1 MKIRNGAAWAVF
13 VREWRS
19 EWRTRAALNAS
30 VLFAVVAP
38 VALSF
43 NLATQSL
50 SPEALA
56 GCLWSVLLF
65 AALVGLPRAF
75 VREEEAGTASQL
87 RLHCAPQAVLWGKMA
102 FNLGLLFL
110 TQLAAVPIFVVL
122 LGAKIEQPFVLLV
135 VLIAG
140 DIGLAASS
148 TLLGAI
154 ASQARARGALFA
166 AIAVP
171 VLLPLLLSLSG
182 ATAAVLGASG
192 ASVSAWPGLQMV
204 AAYDAMVLA
213 ACWMLWEFVW
223 LP

>member
-1 MKIRNGAAWAVF
+1 MKRNAAWAVF
-13 VREWRS
+13 EREWRG

-30 VLFAVVAP
+30 VLFAVTAP
-38 VALSF
+38 IALSF
-43 NLATQSL
+43 GLATQRL

-75 VREEEAGTASQL
+75 VREEEAGTAAQL
-87 RLHCAPQAVLWGKMA
+87 RLHCAPEAVLWGKMA
-102 FNLGLLFL
+102 FNLALLFL
-110 TQLAAVPIFVVL
+110 TQLAAVPIFIVL
-122 LGAKIEQPFVLLV
+122 LGAKIEQPLILLL

-148 TLLGAI
+148 TLLGAM
-154 ASQARARGALFA
+154 AAQARARGALFA

-171 VLLPLLLSLSG
+171 VLLPLLLSLSS

-192 ASVSAWPGLQMV
+192 AGVSAWPGLQMV
-204 AAYDAMVLA
+204 LAYDVVVIA
-213 ACWMLWEFVW
+213 ANWVLWEFVW
-223 LP
+223 LA